1 MKEQLLRIYNE
12 LDQIHVSG
20 MDVIHMANARIGLEN
35 IINNLQIQEEEE
47 AKNDRETESDS

>member
-20 MDVIHMANARIGLEN
+20 LDVIHMANARIGLEN
-35 IINNLQIQEEEE
+35 IINNLQIQEEED
-47 AKNDRETESDS
+47 AKKENTKEK